1 MDFDSSNQLAGG
13 SAKQSA
19 AVPLYP
25 IWTVWFGHLLL
36 ANSLNSVTSW
46 KS

>member
-1 MDFDSSNQLAGG
+1 MDFDSSKQLAGW
-13 SAKQSA
+13 SAKQSD
-19 AVPLYP
+19 AVPVYP
-25 IWTVWFGHLLL
+25 IWTVWFGRLLL